1 MPTAGNLPPV
11 QANSDAAAPSYLAG
25 VLLAA
30 VVIAALASLAVIQE
44 ARQRGEVLDL
54 VEVTPRAI
62 DGSGDGR
69 VRIEWRQRRSS
80 DDAVVRI
87 IDTADDPV
95 RTLLDGGSLEGGDTL
110 QVFRWNGRADSG
122 RFADPG
128 RYRVEILL
136 RDQDRE
142 IVPEQGLIRLQRSKA
157 PPGPGEKV

>member
-1 MPTAGNLPPV
+1 V

-30 VVIAALASLAVIQE
+30 IVIAALASLAVIQE

-62 DGSGDGR
+62 ERSGEGGA
-69 VRIEWRQRRSS
+69 RIEWRQRGSS

-87 IDTADDPV
+87 IDTPDEVV

-110 QVFRWNGRADSG
+110 QVFHWNGRAESG
-122 RFADPG
+122 KFAEPG

-142 IVPEQGLIRLQRSKA
+142 IVPEQGLIRLR
-157 PPGPGEKV
+157 PLEEGPGSGEEG